1 MLAFRLDLDHF
12 YVSESTK
19 AALAIVNY
27 VVTWYNPRR
36 IHSALG
42 DLSPVEF
49 ERQYYARS
57 ATAA

>member
-27 VVTWYNPRR
+27 VVTWYKPQTY
-36 IHSALG
+36 SQCAG